1 MNTLFNQIK
10 GGISM
15 PEIMLGIVI
24 VAVILLLVIFFRYV
38 PIGLWIRA
46 RASGVPLTII
56 TLIGMRLRH
65 LPQAGGRHDHGHQGR
80 P

>member
-1 MNTLFNQIK
+1 
-10 GGISM
+10 M

-38 PIGLWIRA
+38 PIGSVWIRLGIRRPSDHYHPDRYA
-46 RASGVPLTII
+46 AAP
-56 TLIGMRLRH
+56 H
-65 LPQAGGRHDHGHQGR
+65 LSQAGGRHDHGHQGR